1 MEKGQ
6 ATVDLPDPLD
16 PADVLGTPA
25 SDGPGAPA
33 SDELMAQ
40 LAGDEI
46 DRLLAEAE
54 EDRGGGAGASPA
66 VNSGERSDAR
76 ASDVPLLVPLP
87 AEDAVDAVQQASAAI
102 TEEAVASL
110 DAELEDLFKQIQ
122 TDPQSAK
129 SIEPTRVDAPVDPLD
144 PVAPAGVEE
153 PQEPVD
159 VAQSNTPIT
168 SHAPVE
174 QASAP
179 STPAVAPVLSAP
191 VLSAHPVG
199 APSSPFSEQVELKL
213 DELPAVPLRRSLLG
227 RVLIKPLEWVNF
239 PLADADASIR
249 ITIGKIAILTLFNA
263 VAVIVYV
270 LVFRGR

>member
-46 DRLLAEAE
+46 DRLLAEAD

-66 VNSGERSDAR
+66 VNSGEWSDAR
-76 ASDVPLLVPLP
+76 ASDVPLPVPAP

-122 TDPQSAK
+122 TDPQAAK
-129 SIEPTRVDAPVDPLD
+129 SIEPTRVDAPIDPVD
-144 PVAPAGVEE
+144 PVAPAGVEA

-159 VAQSNTPIT
+159 VAQSDTPIT

-179 STPAVAPVLSAP
+179 SAGVVAPVLSAQA
-191 VLSAHPVG
+191 VAV
-199 APSSPFSEQVELKL
+199 PSSQVSEQVELKL

-263 VAVIVYV
+263 IAVIVYV

>member
-54 EDRGGGAGASPA
+54 EDRGGAPGASPA

-76 ASDVPLLVPLP
+76 ASDVPVPAP

-129 SIEPTRVDAPVDPLD
+129 SIEPTRVDAPVDPVD
-144 PVAPAGVEE
+144 PVASAGVEA

-159 VAQSNTPIT
+159 VAQNDTPIT

-179 STPAVAPVLSAP
+179 SAGVVAPVLSAQA
-191 VLSAHPVG
+191 VAV
-199 APSSPFSEQVELKL
+199 PSSQVSEQVELKL

>member
-1 MEKGQ
+1 MEHGQ

-16 PADVLGTPA
+16 ETDPVGMPTATAV
-25 SDGPGAPA
+25 GAPA
-33 SDELMAQ
+33 TDELMAQ

-54 EDRGGGAGASPA
+54 EDRGGGAGASPT

-76 ASDVPLLVPLP
+76 ASDVPVPAP

-122 TDPQSAK
+122 TDPQAAK
-129 SIEPTRVDAPVDPLD
+129 SIEPTRVDAPIDPVDPVD

-179 STPAVAPVLSAP
+179 STGVVAPVLSAH
-191 VLSAHPVG
+191 AVG
-199 APSSPFSEQVELKL
+199 APSSQVNEQVELKL

>member
-66 VNSGERSDAR
+66 VSSGERSDAR
-76 ASDVPLLVPLP
+76 ASDVPVPAP

-122 TDPQSAK
+122 TDPQAAK
-129 SIEPTRVDAPVDPLD
+129 SIEPTRVDAPVDP
-144 PVAPAGVEE
+144 VATAGVEA

-159 VAQSNTPIT
+159 VAQNDTPIT

-179 STPAVAPVLSAP
+179 SAAVVAPVLSAP
-191 VLSAHPVG
+191 VLSAHAVS
-199 APSSPFSEQVELKL
+199 APSSQFNEQVELKL

-263 VAVIVYV
+263 IAVIVYV